1 MTRYADS
8 TGTFPFLLGRAFI
21 EAQVGVVKEV
31 ERSHFPSFLEGLSL
45 RRRSEALVRKILSDF
60 LSYLEGLSLR
70 GRDTLGLKEARLR
83 FPLLFVGAFI
93 EAAVRMR

>member
-8 TGTFPFLLGRAFI
+8 TGTFPFLLGRAFIEVAWLLIWRCTTAPFPFLLGRAFI

-60 LSYLEGLSLR
+60 LSYLER
-70 GRDTLGLKEARLR
+70 
-83 FPLLFVGAFI
+83 AFI
-93 EAAVRMR
+93 KGA

>member
-1 MTRYADS
+1 MNFS
-8 TGTFPFLLGRAFI
+8 
-21 EAQVGVVKEV
+21 
-31 ERSHFPSFLEGLSL
+31 SFLEGLSL

-70 GRDTLGLKEARLR
+70 GCDTLGLKEARLR
-83 FPLLFVGAFI
+83 FPILFVGAFI